1 LPYIETALK
10 TNCKNPELLC
20 HAGLIYAKT
29 GDKTKARSL
38 LQEAI
43 KNNPDIPAVLMD
55 ESKTILGSLAISR

>member
-1 LPYIETALK
+1 MQGSGTALK

-29 GDKTKARSL
+29 GNKTKARSL

-43 KNNPDIPAVLMD
+43 KNNPGIPAGLMD
-55 ESKTILGSLAISR
+55 ETKKTLEFLL